1 MLLNR
6 SALNRAALRL
16 QRRRG
21 PWPCAQEA
29 VVCHRYM
36 YGLADRLID
45 RRCGGEKSTIH
56 QRGSKCTNDPVSR
69 PGLATRFPQERNDTG
84 MTHHHTAEWVT
95 YDQLPVG
102 ANLGAPYV
110 SRQVLTHC
118 SFLFIASCVY
128 AQCIL
133 CVLTLMNS
141 LSLFIFSICCAFSVC

>member
-1 MLLNR
+1 MY
-6 SALNRAALRL
+6 
-16 QRRRG
+16 QRPRIPSR
-21 PWPCAQEA
+21 
-29 VVCHRYM
+29 
-36 YGLADRLID
+36 
-45 RRCGGEKSTIH
+45 
-56 QRGSKCTNDPVSR
+56 VSHT
-69 PGLATRFPQERNDTG
+69 PATRFPQERNDTG